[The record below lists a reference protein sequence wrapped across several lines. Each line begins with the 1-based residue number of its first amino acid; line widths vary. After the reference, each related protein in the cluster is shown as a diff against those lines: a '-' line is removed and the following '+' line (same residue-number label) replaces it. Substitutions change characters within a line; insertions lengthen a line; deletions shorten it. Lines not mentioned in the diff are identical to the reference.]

1 MARCGAYGAANE
13 IRQLLRKLHLQA
25 AMNIVRIYTGADGES
40 HFEDSEVKL
49 NQENIAGMLS
59 ELQPATGIVFRE
71 TGPDYDYDWHNAPRR
86 QYVITLRGE
95 FEVEIGDG
103 SVRRLGPGSIL
114 LAEDV
119 TGHGH
124 KSRAVGDEI
133 RESIFVT
140 LD

>member
-1 MARCGAYGAANE
+1 
-13 IRQLLRKLHLQA
+13 
-25 AMNIVRIYTGADGES
+25 MNIVRIYTGADGES
-40 HFEDSEVKL
+40 HFEDSEVNL